1 MKLKTKISLLAGFAA
16 GLSVVLMLAMVFRE
30 RGPVIREVNEELFE
44 LARENVAQIA
54 RDAWSLCDLASRA
67 PLADGAGHIQS
78 PDALPPHVLMTL
90 RESLM
95 RIVVGKTGYV
105 WAIRGQGEDRGL
117 YLISK
122 NGELDGTNLWD
133 ATSDD
138 GRYFVRSIVE
148 KASRLKPGEVD
159 FELYDWRNPG
169 EETSRV
175 KISAFAY
182 FEPWDWVVGAGTYTD
197 DYFDAQRRVENLM
210 TRLFRALFIG
220 GALVLLLAAGLAWIL
235 GKRLARPIERMAEV
249 AESMADGQVGR
260 ARRELEDLG
269 KAHGGEP
276 AWWRDET
283 RGLAVAFARM
293 VGALGDLV
301 GNVQR
306 SGIQV
311 TASSTAIAAGAR
323 QLEASVSE
331 QAASIHEVSATTK
344 QIGATNQELTATMEK
359 VADMANGTTRL
370 ASECQMGLRQME
382 RNMRLLMDST
392 GGISGK
398 LGTISEK
405 TGSIAGI
412 VTTIA
417 NVADQTNLLSL
428 NAAIEAEKAGEY
440 GIGFA
445 VVAREVRRLADQ
457 TAMATLGIE
466 RMVRDSNAAVSA
478 GVMEMDRFIDSV
490 RQGIGEVERI
500 GGSVETIIAHV
511 QELAPRFTQAFEGMQ
526 SQTAGAEQISQAL
539 TQLNEA
545 ANGSRGAL
553 SEFNGAT
560 RQLADAVDG
569 LRRGVAGFETE

>member
-1 MKLKTKISLLAGFAA
+1 MKLKTKITLLAVFAA
-16 GLSVVLMLAMVFRE
+16 GLSVVLMLAMVYSE
-30 RGPVIREVNEELFE
+30 RAPVIREVNEELFE

-67 PLADGAGHIQS
+67 PVPGGEGHVQS
-78 PDALPPHVLMTL
+78 PDDLPPHVLRAL
-90 RESLM
+90 RERLM
-95 RIVVGKTGYV
+95 SIVVGKTGYV
-105 WAIRGQGEDRGL
+105 WILHGHGDKRGFYVL
-117 YLISK
+117 SK
-122 NGELDGTNLWD
+122 DGELDGMNLWN

-138 GRYFVRSIVE
+138 GRFFVRSIVE
-148 KASRLKPGEVD
+148 KASKLKTGDLD

-169 EETSRV
+169 EEAARV
-175 KISAFAY
+175 KISAFVN
-182 FEPWDWVVGAGTYTD
+182 FEPWDWIVGAGTYTD
-197 DYFDAQRRVENLM
+197 DYFDAQARVEELM
-210 TRLFRALFIG
+210 TRLFRVLGIG
-220 GALVLLLAAGLAWIL
+220 GALVLLLAAGLAWVL
-235 GKRLARPIERMAEV
+235 GRGLARPIERMAGV
-249 AESMADGQVGR
+249 AESLAGGKIAR
-260 ARRELEDLG
+260 ARQALEVLRKEHDG
-269 KAHGGEP
+269 DPG
-276 AWWRDET
+276 WWHDET
-283 RGLAVAFARM
+283 HGLAETFARM

-311 TASSTAIAAGAR
+311 TTSSTAIAAGAR

-331 QAASIHEVSATTK
+331 QAASISEVSATTNE
-344 QIGATNQELTATMEK
+344 ISATNQELTATMEK
-359 VADMANGTTRL
+359 VATMANTTTQL
-370 ASECQMGLRQME
+370 ASECQRGLRQME
-382 RNMRLLMDST
+382 HNMHLLMDST

-405 TGSIAGI
+405 TGGIAGI
-412 VTTIA
+412 VTTIT
-417 NVADQTNLLSL
+417 NIADQTNLLSL

-457 TAMATLGIE
+457 TAVATLGIE

-478 GVMEMDRFIDSV
+478 GVMEMDRFIDRV
-490 RQGIGEVERI
+490 RQGIGEVARI

-545 ANGSRGAL
+545 ANSSRGAL
-553 SEFNGAT
+553 AEFNGAT

-569 LRRGVAGFETE
+569 LRQGVASFEIE